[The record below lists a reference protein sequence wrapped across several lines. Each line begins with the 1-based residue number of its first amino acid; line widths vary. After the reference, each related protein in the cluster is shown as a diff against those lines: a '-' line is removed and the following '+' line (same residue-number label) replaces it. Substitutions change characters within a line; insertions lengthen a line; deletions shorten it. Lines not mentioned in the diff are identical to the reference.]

1 MFQKAGF
8 QKAGFQKAGPRQWT
22 AEPAVSRGSL
32 SRATVSTESA
42 GNVTPFVLILKKI
55 QGGVWSEAGR
65 TPLCPTLAW
74 LSEKYGAGQFELR
87 LQHGQRVL
95 CISKADCIS
104 KAVDAAAAA
113 TPSRNSI
120 LDPATRTRGPGS
132 ENMGA
137 SNLNATNIGPNKGY
151 VGRESATRESEASW
165 LAAGNG
171 HGRARTALR
180 GTALG

>member
-1 MFQKAGF
+1 MTI
-8 QKAGFQKAGPRQWT
+8 RQWT
-22 AEPAVSRGSL
+22 AESSVSRGSNSSSN
-32 SRATVSTESA
+32 SRAPVSTESA
-42 GNVTPFVLILKKI
+42 GNVNLFVLILKKI
-55 QGGVWSEAGR
+55 QGSVWSEAGR

-87 LQHGQRVL
+87 LQQGQRVL

-104 KAVDAAAAA
+104 NVDSSKPDAASAAK
-113 TPSRNSI
+113 PSRNGSI
-120 LDPATRTRGPGS
+120 LDPVTRTRGPLANNVGYAAR
-132 ENMGA
+132 EGA
-137 SNLNATNIGPNKGY
+137 T
-151 VGRESATRESEASW
+151 RESATRESEANW

>member
-1 MFQKAGF
+1 MN
-8 QKAGFQKAGPRQWT
+8 
-22 AEPAVSRGSL
+22 L
-32 SRATVSTESA
+32 
-42 GNVTPFVLILKKI
+42 FVLILKKI

-104 KAVDAAAAA
+104 KAVDATAAAK
-113 TPSRNSI
+113 PSRNSI
-120 LDPATRTRGPGS
+120 LDPASRTRGLGS
-132 ENMGA
+132 GNVGA
-137 SNLNATNIGPNKGY
+137 SNPNAANINPIHLGY
-151 VGRESATRESEASW
+151 ANREAATRESEASW

-171 HGRARTALR
+171 HGPARTALR

>member
-1 MFQKAGF
+1 MTI
-8 QKAGFQKAGPRQWT
+8 RQWT
-22 AEPAVSRGSL
+22 AAPSVSRGSSSSRES
-32 SRATVSTESA
+32 SRAPDSTESA
-42 GNVTPFVLILKKI
+42 GNVNLFVLILKKI
-55 QGGVWSEAGR
+55 QGSVWSEAGR

-87 LQHGQRVL
+87 LQQGQRVL

-104 KAVDAAAAA
+104 KTDAAKADAASA
-113 TPSRNSI
+113 GKPSRNGSI
-120 LDPATRTRGPGS
+120 LDPVSRTRGL
-132 ENMGA
+132 GA
-137 SNLNATNIGPNKGY
+137 SNVAFSSREAA
-151 VGRESATRESEASW
+151 GRESVTRESAARESEASW

>member
-1 MFQKAGF
+1 MTI
-8 QKAGFQKAGPRQWT
+8 RQWT
-22 AEPAVSRGSL
+22 AEPSISRGSI
-32 SRATVSTESA
+32 SRAPVSTESA
-42 GNVTPFVLILKKI
+42 GNVNLFVLILKKI

-95 CISKADCIS
+95 CISKADCVS
-104 KAVDAAAAA
+104 KAETSKPDAGTAKPAR
-113 TPSRNSI
+113 SSI
-120 LDPATRTRGPGS
+120 LDPATRTRGVGAANLSPNG
-132 ENMGA
+132 MGTGNLGYA
-137 SNLNATNIGPNKGY
+137 S
-151 VGRESATRESEASW
+151 RESATRESEASW

-171 HGRARTALR
+171 HARARTALR

>member
-1 MFQKAGF
+1 MTI
-8 QKAGFQKAGPRQWT
+8 RQWT
-22 AEPAVSRGSL
+22 AEPAVSRGSI
-32 SRATVSTESA
+32 SRAPISTASA
-42 GNVTPFVLILKKI
+42 GNVNLFVLILKKI

-104 KAVDAAAAA
+104 KAEDTKGDAGAAKPR
-113 TPSRNSI
+113 TSI
-120 LDPATRTRGPGS
+120 LDPVTRTRGAGAA
-132 ENMGA
+132 NMSQNLGASNVGA
-137 SNLNATNIGPNKGY
+137 SNLGY
-151 VGRESATRESEASW
+151 GSRESATRESEASW